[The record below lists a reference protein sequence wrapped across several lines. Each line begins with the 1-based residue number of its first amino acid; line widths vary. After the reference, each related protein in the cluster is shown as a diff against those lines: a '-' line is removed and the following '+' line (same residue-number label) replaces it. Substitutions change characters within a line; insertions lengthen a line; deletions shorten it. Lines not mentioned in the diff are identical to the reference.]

1 MAEKCISKIAFLG
14 EEYLIKDSEAV
25 ATVTTPESSGLTITQ
40 TERTVP
46 INEREDLFFVIDGGT
61 VDDLSEEDM

>member
-14 EEYLIKDSEAV
+14 EEYLIKDSAAV
-25 ATVTTPESSGLTITQ
+25 AEITASESSGLTITQ
-40 TERTVP
+40 TERTVT
-46 INEREDLFFVIDGGT
+46 IDVKEDLFFVIDGGT